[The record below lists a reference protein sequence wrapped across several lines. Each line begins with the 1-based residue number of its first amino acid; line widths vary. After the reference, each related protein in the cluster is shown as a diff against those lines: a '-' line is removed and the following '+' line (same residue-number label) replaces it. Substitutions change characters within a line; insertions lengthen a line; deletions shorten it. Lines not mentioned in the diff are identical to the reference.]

1 MKNLQLARNIKLS
14 ILKLLAQEEE
24 KLFKKIDAVSFF
36 DLILDLRTLPSTD
49 SRYQDAKGDLT
60 KHYDVGLGF

>member
-24 KLFKKIDAVSFF
+24 KLFKKIDVC
-36 DLILDLRTLPSTD
+36 
-49 SRYQDAKGDLT
+49 
-60 KHYDVGLGF
+60 